1 MGAAADPYRI
11 TMHYSIFDSGALL
24 GSYENEGEA
33 MQALVT
39 LASADPAHA
48 DTLVFVA
55 FDDAGQRVGTP
66 VLGSYL
72 CSE

>member
-1 MGAAADPYRI
+1 MASD
-11 TMHYSIFDSGALL
+11 
-24 GSYENEGEA
+24 ENEGAA
-33 MQALVT
+33 MHALVT
-39 LASADPAHA
+39 LTSADPAHA

-55 FDDAGQRVGTP
+55 FNDAGQRIGTP

>member
-1 MGAAADPYRI
+1 
-11 TMHYSIFDSGALL
+11 MHYSIFDSGTLL
-24 GSYENEGEA
+24 ATYEHEGDA
-33 MQALVT
+33 MHALVG
-39 LASADPAHA
+39 LANADPAHA

-55 FDDAGQRVGTP
+55 FNAAGQRIGAP